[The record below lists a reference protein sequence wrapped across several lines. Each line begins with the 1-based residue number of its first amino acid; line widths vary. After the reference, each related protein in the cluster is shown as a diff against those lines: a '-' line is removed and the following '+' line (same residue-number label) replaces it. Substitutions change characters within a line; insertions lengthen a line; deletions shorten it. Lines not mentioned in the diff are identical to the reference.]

1 MTAVFAHRGFT
12 GEPGDARR
20 PRENTLEA
28 YEAARLAGADGV
40 ELDVRMTADGKLAVH
55 HDAAV
60 PGGRPIATIPAAEL
74 PAYVPLLEAAIG
86 ACQPMAV
93 NVEIK
98 HEPGSDP
105 DRRLAVAVA
114 ELVAELL
121 ARRAAGATGGGAGG
135 SRGAGGAGGAG
146 GARGAARVGG
156 VRPQAVLVSSFD
168 PESIRAARAADPDLA
183 AGLLADWRTPAA
195 AAVEEAVALG
205 CATLHPFV
213 AQVDGGL
220 VEAARAAGLGLHVW
234 TVNADGDILAMAG
247 LGVEAVIT
255 DRAAAAV
262 ALLGGRAGGG
272 ARARR

>member
-12 GEPGDARR
+12 GQPGDAHR

-55 HDAAV
+55 HDATL
-60 PGGRPIATIPAAEL
+60 PGGKPIATIRAAEL
-74 PAYVPLLEAAIG
+74 PPYVPLLEAAIG
-86 ACQPMAV
+86 ACEPMAV

-121 ARRAAGATGGGAGG
+121 ARRAGTTG
-135 SRGAGGAGGAG
+135 GGAG
-146 GARGAARVGG
+146 GARGAARAGG

-168 PESIRAARAADPDLA
+168 PGSIRAARAADPDLA
-183 AGLLADWRTPAA
+183 AGLLVDWRTPAA
-195 AAVEEAVALG
+195 AAVDEAAALG

-234 TVNADGDILAMAG
+234 TVNADEDILAMAG
-247 LGVEAVIT
+247 LGVDAVIT